1 MQRRNAIRKISQI
14 TARSLALA
22 GAASPVIA
30 MADAYPERPVSLV
43 VPFPPGGTT
52 DVLARVVGEQ
62 LGKRVGGSFLIDN
75 KPGANTIIGAQ
86 HVAKSRPDG
95 YTLLIAAGSTLV
107 LNPLLRKQLPYS
119 TEQDFDILA
128 LTADIPLIA
137 VVPAASPIRTL
148 DDLIARVKERRTPVT
163 YASVGVGSTLHLA
176 GEMFEDYTG
185 AAMTHVAYKGSVA
198 AITDVVGGRV
208 DLMFDSP
215 TTALPHVQSGR
226 LRAIA
231 VTSATRKPYLPDIP
245 AVAERIANYQAIV
258 WYGLVAPKGLPSAVR
273 DKLKTAMDASLGSPD
288 YQSALS
294 KAWISPAAALSPE
307 KVAEFVG
314 AERKRWGDL
323 IGKLNIQMEG

>member
-1 MQRRNAIRKISQI
+1 MRRRHALRTLAAGGVALGHA
-14 TARSLALA
+14 TAPSL
-22 GAASPVIA
+22 SR
-30 MADAYPERPVSLV
+30 ADTFPDRPLNLV

-62 LGKRVGGSFLIDN
+62 LGKRLGGTVLVDN

-86 HVAKSRPDG
+86 HVARARPDG

-107 LNPLLRKQLPYS
+107 LNPLLRKQLSYNP
-119 TEQDFDILA
+119 ERELDIIA
-128 LTADIPLIA
+128 MAGDIPLIA

-148 DDLIARVKERRTPVT
+148 DDLIARVKDKRAPIT

-176 GEMFEDYTG
+176 GELFEDYAG
-185 AAMTHVAYKGSVA
+185 APMTHVAYKGSVA

-215 TTALPHVQSGR
+215 TTALPHVQSGK

-231 VTSATRKPYLPDIP
+231 VTSAARQAYLPDVP
-245 AVAERIANYQAIV
+245 AVAERFPGYLAIV
-258 WYGLVAPKGLPSAVR
+258 WYALVAPKGVPAAVR
-273 DKLKTAMDASLGSPD
+273 EKLRSAMDAVLAAPE
-288 YQSALS
+288 YQQSVT
-294 KAWISPAAALSPE
+294 KAWISPATVMSPE
-307 KVAEFVG
+307 KIAEFVN

>member
-1 MQRRNAIRKISQI
+1 MQRRHAIRNM
-14 TARSLALA
+14 TVGSLALT
-22 GAASPVIA
+22 GAVGSSPVR
-30 MADAYPERPVSLV
+30 ADAYPERPVTLV

-62 LGKRVGGSFLIDN
+62 LGKRLNGTFLIDN

-86 HVAKSRPDG
+86 LVAKARPDG
-95 YTLLIAAGSTLV
+95 YSLLIAAGSTMV
-107 LNPLLRKQLPYS
+107 LNPLLRKQLSYNP
-119 TEQDFDILA
+119 ERELDIIA
-128 LTADIPLIA
+128 VIADIPLIA
-137 VVPAASPIRTL
+137 VVPAASPIRNL
-148 DDLIARVKERRTPVT
+148 DDLIARVKDKRAPLT

-176 GEMFEDYTG
+176 GELFEDFTG
-185 AAMTHVAYKGSVA
+185 SPMTHVAYKGSVP

-215 TTALPHVQSGR
+215 TTALPHVQSGK

-231 VTSATRKPYLPDIP
+231 VTSATRQSYLPDIP
-245 AVAERIANYQAIV
+245 AVAEKIPNYLAIV
-258 WYGLVAPKGLPSAVR
+258 WYGRVAPKGLPPAVR
-273 DKLKTAMDASLGSPD
+273 DKLKGAIDASLISSD

-294 KAWISPAAALSPE
+294 KVWIGPSPALSPE
-307 KVAEFVG
+307 KIAEFVG